1 MWATGLIQPLLIQ
14 SARII
19 RYSLGHFS
27 LISKPARGTKV
38 NLLGLKCQSGSP
50 DLIVRKDRP
59 EVIFIM
65 LLL

>member
-1 MWATGLIQPLLIQ
+1 MQQLILNKIM
-14 SARII
+14 RN
-19 RYSLGHFS
+19 FS

-38 NLLGLKCQSGSP
+38 NSLGLKCQSGSP

-59 EVIFIM
+59 AVIFIM